1 MPTPQSIPFPETVV
15 SLATLALF
23 IQELNYQESGIV
35 DIIRSYLPRGAF
47 VNVWICVPGECDSC
61 GSGSYPILTS
71 SLQKMQAFLFV
82 GYECLNVFDC
92 EDSQKILVYSYR
104 SYHLS
109 VKDPDY
115 PPGED
120 DEWAEINAEQATLCL
135 LDTGKDVCHVEI
147 GEEQEDEKWIG
158 WDTETPE
165 ETIKELI
172 PDSFTPQQ
180 ELDARESYGFYEDP
194 PPPIGVLVAI

>member
-1 MPTPQSIPFPETVV
+1 MPTFQSTSPETVV

-35 DIIRSYLPRGAF
+35 DIIRSHLPKTAF

-61 GSGSYPILTS
+61 GSGGYPILTS

-82 GYECLNVFDC
+82 GYECLNVLDC

-115 PPGED
+115 PRGED
-120 DEWAEINAEQATLCL
+120 DECAEINAEQATLCL
-135 LDTGKDVCHVEI
+135 LGTQNDVCHVEI
-147 GEEQEDEKWIG
+147 GEEPEVDEWIEWG
-158 WDTETPE
+158 PETPE
-165 ETIKELI
+165 GIIKGLI
-172 PDSFTPQQ
+172 PDSFTAHEVQ
-180 ELDARESYGFYEDP
+180 EALESYGFYKTP
-194 PPPIGVLVAI
+194 PPPTSILVAI